1 MSDSKAMEPWRTG
14 ITQSDATDIWV
25 AGYDIGSLMKRLT
38 FAEMIFLLHLGR
50 IPTQQEGKLLDA
62 ILIAEADHG
71 PGSPSAATARLAC
84 SGNRGSVSSAIAAGV
99 LAIGDQH
106 GGAGMAC
113 METIAAGVALA
124 ASEGITIEEAAGRIV
139 DDSRSRKERIPGMG
153 HRVHS
158 HDPRK
163 DVLFG
168 MAREYGLAKD
178 GVAFMLALEA
188 EVAAK
193 VKPLPIN
200 IDGVL
205 AAVLYDLGFPP
216 VFGRLCFII
225 GRVAGLS
232 AEVAEE
238 LAREKAMRIRIPV
251 IYDGPPPREL
261 PDEKK

>member
-1 MSDSKAMEPWRTG
+1 MEAWRTG
-14 ITQSDATDIWV
+14 ITDSDATDIWV
-25 AGYDIGSLMKRLT
+25 KGYDIGSLMQRST
-38 FAEMIFLLHLGR
+38 FAETIFLLHLGR
-50 IPTQQEGKLLDA
+50 IPSKQEGRLLDA
-62 ILIAEADHG
+62 ILISSADHG

-84 SGNRGSVSSAIAAGV
+84 SGNRRSVSSAIAAGV
-99 LAIGDQH
+99 LAIGDEH

-113 METIAAGVALA
+113 METIAAGLALVKA
-124 ASEGITIEEAAGRIV
+124 DGLSIEEAAGKIV
-139 DDSRSRKERIPGMG
+139 DDARDRKTRISGMG

-158 HDPRK
+158 QDPRK

-168 MAREYGLAKD
+168 MAREFGLARD
-178 GVAFMLALEA
+178 GIAFMLALEDA
-188 EVAAK
+188 VATK
-193 VKPLPIN
+193 IKPLPIN

-216 VFGRLCFII
+216 IFGRLAFII

-251 IYDGPPPREL
+251 IYDGPPPRDL
-261 PDEKK
+261 P

>member
-1 MSDSKAMEPWRTG
+1 MEPWRTG
-14 ITQSDATDIWV
+14 ITHSDATDIWV
-25 AGYDIGSLMKRLT
+25 KGYDIGSLMQRST
-38 FAEMIFLLHLGR
+38 FAETIYLMHLGR
-50 IPTQQEGKLLDA
+50 LPSTQEGRLLDA
-62 ILIAEADHG
+62 ILISSADHG

-84 SGNRGSVSSAIAAGV
+84 SGNRSSVSSAIAAGV
-99 LAIGDQH
+99 LAIGDEH

-113 METIAAGVALA
+113 METIAAGVSLA
-124 ASEGITIEEAAGRIV
+124 KAEGISIEEAAARIT
-139 DDSRSRKERIPGMG
+139 DQARERKMRLSGMG

-168 MAREYGLAKD
+168 MAREAGVAGD

-188 EVAAK
+188 AVAAK
-193 VKPLPIN
+193 IKPLPIN

-205 AAVLYDLGFPP
+205 AAVLFDLGFPAI
-216 VFGRLCFII
+216 FGRLAFII
-225 GRVAGLS
+225 GRVAGLT

-251 IYDGPPPREL
+251 TYDGPPPREM
-261 PDEKK
+261 P